1 MTNRMQDIRWLVLVA
16 VGQFLYTAGAAVTS
30 GSFLTYFVKLWSPSA
45 TLMAWFFILPELV
58 HTGSF
63 LTAKVIRC
71 FGSAK
76 RVWLIF
82 GLLARTMLLAIAAVG
97 WFDPLGASATSLVVL
112 MSLLALG
119 ELFQAVSYVALI
131 TWLSDVF
138 ERARWGKIF
147 GWRQFAIVTAMMTL
161 PPVAAAIRDWLAGAE
176 FLPGRSFSLIFL
188 VANGL
193 VLLGIFV
200 LMWLPGRNERAG
212 EPVTVVGASN
222 SRASIRNLFVNF
234 SYCRVLLTGIHLAA
248 SQGLTQTVLFFYQV
262 NVLNLSLS
270 TSVGLST
277 LMYFIQQPTSI
288 WVGRLVDQFDN
299 RKIYAGGLALVSLAM
314 PFWFLA
320 QVDWRWAI
328 GAYVFWGAFAIV
340 NLAGRNSV
348 LRVTDH
354 GDRPTAIGLF
364 RFGAGLVAAISGLL
378 GGYWLDLARD
388 GQFVIES
395 LGPYLTIIAVSTA
408 GRATACLWLLGWR
421 DDTLIPGART
431 AQPPM

>member
-1 MTNRMQDIRWLVLVA
+1 MTNRLQDIRSVVLLA

-45 TLMAWFFILPELV
+45 ALMAWFFILPELV

-63 LTAKVIRC
+63 LTAKVIRR

-76 RVWLIF
+76 RVWLVF

-97 WFDPLGASATSLVVL
+97 WFDPQGTSATSLIVL
-112 MSLLALG
+112 LSLLALG
-119 ELFQAVSYVALI
+119 ELSQAISYVALI
-131 TWLSDVF
+131 TWLSEVF
-138 ERARWGKIF
+138 GRASWGKLF
-147 GWRQFAIVTAMMTL
+147 GWRQFAIVTAAMML

-176 FLPGRSFSLIFL
+176 FLPGRSFSLIFIA
-188 VANGL
+188 ANGL

-200 LMWLPGRNERAG
+200 LMWLPDRNGREDKRD
-212 EPVTVVGASN
+212 TVVDTAN
-222 SRASIRNLFVNF
+222 SRAALRNLFSNF
-234 SYCRVLLTGIHLAA
+234 SYCRVLLTGVHLAA
-248 SQGLTQTVLFFYQV
+248 AQGLTQTVLFFYQV

-270 TSVGLST
+270 ASVGLST

-288 WVGRLVDQFDN
+288 WVGRLVDRFDN
-299 RKIYAGGLALVSLAM
+299 RVIYAGGLALVSLAM

-328 GAYVFWGAFAIV
+328 GAYVFWGAFAVV

-364 RFGAGLVAAISGLL
+364 RFGAGLVAAIAGLL

-388 GQFVIES
+388 GQFVVEL
-395 LGPYLTIIAVSTA
+395 LGPYLTIIAVSTV
-408 GRATACLWLLGWR
+408 GRATVCFWLVGWS
-421 DDTLIPGART
+421 DDKLIPSAKT
-431 AQPPM
+431 DPTPM